1 VPKSVGRPVGH
12 PIKVTPK
19 HLSQLKRN
27 AGCWSRLE
35 GSRLLLLCSVILA
48 VSAAGPTTGE
58 SRFPNVFIGQFCDTM
73 SQNSVTR
80 CHKTADGACHDR
92 FE

>member
-1 VPKSVGRPVGH
+1 MGKSVGRPVGH
-12 PIKVTPK
+12 RIKVTPK

-48 VSAAGPTTGE
+48 VSAAAL
-58 SRFPNVFIGQFCDTM
+58 
-73 SQNSVTR
+73 
-80 CHKTADGACHDR
+80 KTNPEDYEAAKR
-92 FE
+92 EA